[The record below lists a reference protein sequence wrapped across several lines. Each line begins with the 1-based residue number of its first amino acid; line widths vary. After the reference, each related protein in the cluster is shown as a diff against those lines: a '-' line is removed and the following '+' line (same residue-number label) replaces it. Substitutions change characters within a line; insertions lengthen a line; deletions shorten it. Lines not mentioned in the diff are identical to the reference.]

1 MCHDT
6 LPSIRLT
13 PATRSDPALGSYLI
27 QAATESN
34 TEGTRHAYKSATKS
48 YIHFCA
54 VRNLAPW
61 PVDSVKIAGWILR
74 IMTTVSTSSL
84 KVYLAAVQY
93 DSISI
98 GCGWPLAG
106 DPLVARTIK
115 YVKRKFPAKEK
126 GLKFA
131 ITLEVLMTILP
142 RLGGWPSST
151 NMCYDDLLFATASI
165 IAVQG
170 LLRGGEFTFKPNQT
184 RPLLRRMD
192 IDSACLEGSNALVVN
207 IRQPKATWW
216 LRDSFVPIFDAQGDF
231 SSWKLWHDLKMRSP
245 RKDEAAPAF
254 QFSNGLPLSKKFM
267 LERSTQMATA
277 AGFSLRDENGAPTPI
292 KMASYRAGG
301 IRSSVAARN
310 NEAIIQ
316 LQGRYK
322 SDAWRNYLLVNSG
335 DLRRASQAMW
345 ACAKPIPQARRGR
358 VVECSSD
365 TGPEGG
371 CVSGEVEAKLRKVVI
386 LNMRKRQAQ

>member
-1 MCHDT
+1 
-6 LPSIRLT
+6 
-13 PATRSDPALGSYLI
+13 
-27 QAATESN
+27 
-34 TEGTRHAYKSATKS
+34 
-48 YIHFCA
+48 
-54 VRNLAPW
+54 
-61 PVDSVKIAGWILR
+61 VDNVKIAGWILR

-93 DSISI
+93 DSISL
-98 GCGWPLAG
+98 GYGWPLSG
-106 DPLVARTIK
+106 DPLVARTIR
-115 YVKRKFPAKEK
+115 YVKRNFPAKEK

-142 RLGGWPSST
+142 RLDGWPTST
-151 NMCYDDLLFATASI
+151 KMSYDDLLFATASI

-184 RPLLRRMD
+184 RPLLRRID

-207 IRQPKATWW
+207 IRQAKATWW
-216 LRDSFVPIFDAQGDF
+216 LQDSFVPIFDAQGDF

-245 RKDEAAPAF
+245 MKDATAPAF

-267 LERSTQMATA
+267 LERSAQLATA
-277 AGFSLRDENGAPTPI
+277 AGFSLRDESGKPTPI

-301 IRSSVAARN
+301 IRSSVAACN

-322 SDAWRNYLLVNSG
+322 SGAWRNYLLVNSG

-345 ACAKPIPQARRGR
+345 ACAKPVPHARRGR

-371 CVSGEVEAKLRKVVI
+371 GVDSEVDARLRMVV
-386 LNMRKRQAQ
+386 LNMRKRRAQ